1 MNELLVAAVQTSP
14 VFGEVRPNVD
24 TALDLVPP
32 DADLVVLPELFA
44 SGYQFRNRD
53 EARALAED
61 PVQGGYACDRLRA
74 AARDL
79 DTVLVAGIAELA
91 GDKLYN
97 SAVMIRPDG
106 TQELYRKIHLFWDE
120 KSIFEPGDLG
130 FPAFPACGTTV
141 GLMICFDW
149 VFPEAA
155 RSLALAGARILLHPS
170 NLLLPWCPEA
180 MKTRSQENRVFTV
193 TANRTGEEDRTDNPL
208 RFIGLSQL
216 TSPLGE
222 VLERLDET
230 TVGAASA
237 RIDPEEAVRT
247 KTVTPRNDV
256 LGDRRPDQY
265 RL

>member
-1 MNELLVAAVQTSP
+1 MTELLVAAVQTSP
-14 VFGEVRPNVD
+14 VFGEVRTNVD
-24 TALDLVPP
+24 AALELVP
-32 DADLVVLPELFA
+32 ADTDLAVLPELF
-44 SGYQFRNRD
+44 STGYQFRDRD
-53 EARALAED
+53 EARSLAED
-61 PVQGGYACDRLRA
+61 PAGDGYACRRLRA

-79 DTVLVAGIAELA
+79 DTTLVAGIAETA

-106 TQELYRKIHLFWDE
+106 SRELYRKIHLFWDE

-130 FPAFPACGTTV
+130 FPVFRACGTTV

-155 RSLALAGARILLHPS
+155 RSLALAGAQILLHPA

-193 TANRTGEEDRTDNPL
+193 TANRIGLEDRTDNPL
-208 RFIGLSQL
+208 RFIGMSQL

-230 TVGAASA
+230 TAGVATA
-237 RIDPEEAVRT
+237 RLDPQEAVRT
-247 KTVTPRNDV
+247 KTITPRNDV
-256 LGDRRPDQY
+256 FGDRRPDQY